1 MKKSL
6 LLLAIPFVFFAC
18 KKDKE
23 ESLHMEQTEVTIH
36 HNETA
41 QLKLVPATTATWDSE
56 DTTVAK
62 VSATGLVTAGLVGDA
77 KINARLTTGEVF
89 TCNLHVTPVNSFF
102 KEPVTAWGQSQS
114 YVKGAETRTFN
125 SEVEGMLL
133 FNGENAAV
141 AGVTYTFNSDSLMAS
156 LVLFTGTTTYTQV
169 KNFMEERYYFVEEV
183 LDDPDFQAITFY
195 TNYKGTYM
203 MVSKHNEYGVSAM
216 YFSDI
221 MIEAK
226 SVVSQQLKK
235 IVSIQHLSI

>member
-41 QLKLVPATTATWDSE
+41 QLKLVPATTATWESE

-62 VSATGLVTAGLVGDA
+62 VSATGLVTAGLVGDT
-77 KINARLTTGEVF
+77 KINAKLTTGEIF

-114 YVKGAETRTFN
+114 FVKSAETRTFYG
-125 SEVEGMLL
+125 EVEGMLL
-133 FNGENAAV
+133 FNGENSSV
-141 AGVTYTFNSDSLMAS
+141 ASVTYAFNNDSLMTS

-169 KNFMEERYYFVEEV
+169 KNFIEERYYFVEEV
-183 LDDPDFQAITFY
+183 TDDPEFQSIAFY
-195 TNYKGTYM
+195 ANDKGTYI
-203 MVSKHNEYGVSAM
+203 MVSEHIQYGVSAM

-221 MIEAK
+221 MIEGK
-226 SVVSQQLKK
+226 SVASRQLKK
-235 IVSIQHLSI
+235 MACIKLLSI